1 MPVME
6 KREKLNNKV
15 KNNVTPIE
23 LIAAGVAAGST
34 IGVVTGAAKVVGIG
48 VAAVNLV
55 ASTVA
60 NAATI
65 VTGDDGGDVA
75 NIVTNVASITCAA
88 GGVAILGTPTIIG
101 LVAGGAAVGS
111 ISGAIDGGFEITQM
125 LAKKDD
131 EKQEEQKLDF
141 EGSKKIINSN
151 LENLYSSTS
160 VYNSNTST
168 M

>member
-1 MPVME
+1 MPIIE
-6 KREKLNNKV
+6 KREKLNHKV

-23 LIAAGVAAGST
+23 LIAAGST

-60 NAATI
+60 TI
-65 VTGDDGGDVA
+65 VTGDGGDVA
-75 NIVTNVASITCAA
+75 TNVASITCAA
-88 GGVAILGTPTIIG
+88 GGVAILGAPTIIG
-101 LVAGGAAVGS
+101 LVAGGAAVGA
-111 ISGAIDGGFEITQM
+111 ISGAIGGGFEITQM

-141 EGSKKIINSN
+141 EGSKKNYKFKFRKFIFFNKCIQF
-151 LENLYSSTS
+151 
-160 VYNSNTST
+160 
-168 M
+168 

>member
-1 MPVME
+1 MSIIE

-23 LIAAGVAAGST
+23 LIEVGAAAGST
-34 IGVVTGAAKVVGIG
+34 IGVITGAAKVVGIG

-60 NAATI
+60 N
-65 VTGDDGGDVA
+65 VA
-75 NIVTNVASITCAA
+75 TNVASITCAA
-88 GGVAILGTPTIIG
+88 GGVAILGAPTIIG
-101 LVAGGAAVGS
+101 LVAGGFAVGA
-111 ISGAIDGGFEITQM
+111 ISGAIGGGFEITQM

-141 EGSKKIINSN
+141 EDSKK
-151 LENLYSSTS
+151 L
-160 VYNSNTST
+160 
-168 M
+168 

>member
-1 MPVME
+1 M
-6 KREKLNNKV
+6 L
-15 KNNVTPIE
+15 
-23 LIAAGVAAGST
+23 AAGST

-48 VAAVNLV
+48 VVAVNLV

-60 NAATI
+60 N
-65 VTGDDGGDVA
+65 VA
-75 NIVTNVASITCAA
+75 TNVASITCAA
-88 GGVAILGTPTIIG
+88 GGVAILGAPTIIG
-101 LVAGGAAVGS
+101 LVAGGVAVGA
-111 ISGAIDGGFEITQM
+111 IIGAIGGGFEITQM

-141 EGSKKIINSN
+141 EDSKKIINSN

>member
-1 MPVME
+1 M
-6 KREKLNNKV
+6 
-15 KNNVTPIE
+15 I
-23 LIAAGVAAGST
+23 I
-34 IGVVTGAAKVVGIG
+34 
-48 VAAVNLV
+48 
-55 ASTVA
+55 
-60 NAATI
+60 
-65 VTGDDGGDVA
+65 
-75 NIVTNVASITCAA
+75 ASITYAA
-88 GGVAILGTPTIIG
+88 GGVAILGAPTIIG
-101 LVAGGAAVGS
+101 LVAGGAAVRA
-111 ISGAIDGGFEITQM
+111 ISGAISGGFEITQM

>member
-1 MPVME
+1 MSIIE

-23 LIAAGVAAGST
+23 LIAVGAAAGST
-34 IGVVTGAAKVVGIG
+34 IGIITGAAKVVGIG

-60 NAATI
+60 N
-65 VTGDDGGDVA
+65 VA
-75 NIVTNVASITCAA
+75 TNVASITCAA
-88 GGVAILGTPTIIG
+88 GGVAILGAPTIIG
-101 LVAGGAAVGS
+101 LVAGGVAVGA
-111 ISGAIDGGFEITQM
+111 ISGAIGGGVEITQM

-141 EGSKKIINSN
+141 EDSKK
-151 LENLYSSTS
+151 L
-160 VYNSNTST
+160 
-168 M
+168 

>member
-1 MPVME
+1 MPIME

-23 LIAAGVAAGST
+23 LIAAGST

-65 VTGDDGGDVA
+65 VT
-75 NIVTNVASITCAA
+75 NVASITCAA
-88 GGVAILGTPTIIG
+88 GGVAILGTPLL
-101 LVAGGAAVGS
+101 LV
-111 ISGAIDGGFEITQM
+111 
-125 LAKKDD
+125 
-131 EKQEEQKLDF
+131 
-141 EGSKKIINSN
+141 
-151 LENLYSSTS
+151 
-160 VYNSNTST
+160 
-168 M
+168 

>member
-1 MPVME
+1 MPIME

-23 LIAAGVAAGST
+23 LISAGVAAGST

-65 VTGDDGGDVA
+65 VT
-75 NIVTNVASITCAA
+75 NVASITCAA

-101 LVAGGAAVGS
+101 LVAVGAAVGA

-131 EKQEEQKLDF
+131 EKQEDQKLDF
-141 EGSKKIINSN
+141 EGSKK
-151 LENLYSSTS
+151 L
-160 VYNSNTST
+160 
-168 M
+168 